1 MKKILIIILF
11 LVCYKVNASV
21 IVMDASSGRV
31 LYGNNINERK
41 LIASTTKIMTS
52 IIALENGNLNDIYV
66 VGDEIDQ
73 VNGSMIYI
81 KKGEK
86 FTLKDLLMGLML
98 QSGNDAAMVIA
109 NNVINYDDFIFEMNI
124 KAFKLGMYNTTFEN
138 PHGLNDDTS
147 NYSTAYDMALLMRYA
162 IKNKDFI
169 NITNTKKYSV
179 NNYIWY
185 NKNKL
190 LSEYKYLISG
200 KIGYTK
206 KSGQVYVSAARKN
219 NKTLIIVSI
228 DESDKF
234 NLHKRLYET
243 YFDKYDL
250 YNILDKNTF
259 SFKLNNSYDYFY
271 INNSFNMLLNKN
283 EIDRVKLKY
292 IINNNYNY
300 VDIYF
305 DDKKIHS
312 EKLYRVEYLKRKQ
325 SIKDKLLFYK

>member
-179 NNYIWY
+179 NNYIW
-185 NKNKL
+185 
-190 LSEYKYLISG
+190 
-200 KIGYTK
+200 
-206 KSGQVYVSAARKN
+206 
-219 NKTLIIVSI
+219 
-228 DESDKF
+228 
-234 NLHKRLYET
+234 
-243 YFDKYDL
+243 
-250 YNILDKNTF
+250 
-259 SFKLNNSYDYFY
+259 
-271 INNSFNMLLNKN
+271 
-283 EIDRVKLKY
+283 
-292 IINNNYNY
+292 
-300 VDIYF
+300 
-305 DDKKIHS
+305 
-312 EKLYRVEYLKRKQ
+312 
-325 SIKDKLLFYK
+325 